1 MPLAFLMFS
10 YCPQFSKGKFIIIK
24 VKEVVLLVKKVLVVD
39 DEHNLREMISSYLQ
53 NEGYETIEAEN
64 GNSAVQTVKN
74 DQFDLVLLDIMMP
87 EMDGYE
93 ALKEIRSDQ
102 KKLPVIMLTAK
113 TDEIDKV
120 VGLEM
125 GADDYITKPFSL
137 RELSARIKAVL
148 RRSTYDDDV
157 DKDEIIEH
165 GEIMINLSTYE
176 VFVSENRVNLTP
188 TEFKILATLAQ
199 KPGRVYSRLQLMN
212 VAFGETYANYER
224 SIDTH
229 VSNLRRKIENDPH
242 NPTYIHTMYG
252 IGYRFGGEK

>member
-1 MPLAFLMFS
+1 M
-10 YCPQFSKGKFIIIK
+10 
-24 VKEVVLLVKKVLVVD
+24 VKRILVVD
-39 DEHNLREMISSYLQ
+39 DEHKLREMISSYLQ
-53 NEGYETIEAEN
+53 NDGYETVEAAN
-64 GNSAVQTVKN
+64 GNSAVQTIKK
-74 DQFDLVLLDIMMP
+74 DQIDIVLLDIMMP

-93 ALKEIRSDQ
+93 ALKEIRSIQ

-113 TDEIDKV
+113 TDEIDKI

-148 RRSTYDDDV
+148 RRATNEDSDLDE
-157 DKDEIIEH
+157 DEILEY
-165 GEIMINLSTYE
+165 GEIMINLSTFE
-176 VFVSENRVNLTP
+176 VFISGKRINLTP

-229 VSNLRRKIENDPH
+229 VSNLRRKVENDPH
-242 NPTYIHTMYG
+242 NPKYIHTMYG
-252 IGYRFGGEK
+252 MGYRFGGEK

>member
-1 MPLAFLMFS
+1 M
-10 YCPQFSKGKFIIIK
+10 
-24 VKEVVLLVKKVLVVD
+24 VKKVLVVD
-39 DEHNLREMISSYLQ
+39 DEHNLREMIASYLQ
-53 NEGYETIEAEN
+53 NEGYETLEAEN
-64 GNSAVQTVKN
+64 GNSAVQTIKN
-74 DQFDLVLLDIMMP
+74 DQIDIVLLDIMMP

-93 ALKEIRSDQ
+93 ALKEIRAIQ
-102 KKLPVIMLTAK
+102 RKLPVIMLTAK
-113 TDEIDKV
+113 TDEIDKI

-148 RRSTYDDDV
+148 RRATNEDSDIDE
-157 DKDEIIEH
+157 DEILEY

-176 VFVSENRVNLTP
+176 VFVSGKRINLTP
-188 TEFKILATLAQ
+188 TEFKILAMLAQ

-212 VAFGETYANYER
+212 AAFGETYANYER

-229 VSNLRRKIENDPH
+229 VSNLRRKVENDPH

-252 IGYRFGGEK
+252 IGYRFGGER

>member
-1 MPLAFLMFS
+1 M
-10 YCPQFSKGKFIIIK
+10 
-24 VKEVVLLVKKVLVVD
+24 VKRVLVVD

-53 NEGYETIEAEN
+53 NEGYETVEAVN
-64 GNSAVQTVKN
+64 GNSAVQAIKN
-74 DQFDLVLLDIMMP
+74 DQIDIVLLDIMMP

-93 ALKEIRSDQ
+93 ALKEIRSIQ

-113 TDEIDKV
+113 TDEIDKI

-148 RRSTYDDDV
+148 RRATNEDSDV
-157 DKDEIIEH
+157 DEDEILEH

-176 VFVSENRVNLTP
+176 VFVSGKRINLTP

-212 VAFGETYANYER
+212 AAFGETYANYER

-229 VSNLRRKIENDPH
+229 VSNLRRKVENDPH

-252 IGYRFGGEK
+252 IGYRFGGEL

>member
-1 MPLAFLMFS
+1 M
-10 YCPQFSKGKFIIIK
+10 
-24 VKEVVLLVKKVLVVD
+24 VKKVLVVD
-39 DEHNLREMISSYLQ
+39 DEHNLREMISSYFQ
-53 NEGYETIEAEN
+53 NEGYETVEAAN
-64 GNSAVQTVKN
+64 GKNAVQCVKN
-74 DQFDLVLLDIMMP
+74 DQIDIVLLDIMMP

-93 ALKEIRSDQ
+93 ALKEIRTLQ

-113 TDEIDKV
+113 TDEIDKI

-148 RRSTYDDDV
+148 RRATTDDV
-157 DKDEIIEH
+157 DEDEILEH

-176 VFVSENRVNLTP
+176 VFVSGKRVNLTP
-188 TEFKILATLAQ
+188 TEFKILAALAQ

-212 VAFGETYANYER
+212 AAFGESYANYER

-229 VSNLRRKIENDPH
+229 VSNLRRKVESDPH
-242 NPTYIHTMYG
+242 NPKYIYTMYG
-252 IGYRFGGEK
+252 IGYRFGGGS